1 MKTHIKLL
9 LFLAAIVV
17 ILSGCE
23 KDDLEL
29 APTGNTKSVTVD
41 TAGTLKAQFTS
52 KDDWTTIQT
61 LTVSGTLDAT
71 DFAFMRDSMAIL
83 RTLDLSGTTIT
94 AIPANAFYNSTTKL
108 GCKWLEE
115 VKLPSSATTLGAG
128 SFQGCARLA
137 KVNIPDGVV
146 SLPGNIFFSCS
157 SLTAVELPSTITTI
171 GVSAFNG
178 CSQLAKVNI
187 PAGVTAIPDYAFYQ
201 CSSMT
206 SFELPSA
213 LTSVGLS
220 AFEKTNITTISIPN
234 TVTTI
239 KNYAFA
245 NTKLVSFTFPE
256 SLVPANL
263 GTYVFFQCD
272 KLASVTFP
280 ANMNLTSIPAFLF
293 HSCSKLQTISLPA
306 TITSVRQA
314 AFGNC
319 SGLTTFI
326 CNAAVPPTITLAT
339 EGDPFYGVSKSI
351 SVKVPASSV
360 AAYQAADG
368 WKSFTNIS
376 GL

>member
-1 MKTHIKLL
+1 MKTYIKSL
-9 LFLAAIVV
+9 LFLAAMVV
-17 ILSGCE
+17 TLPGCE
-23 KDDLEL
+23 KDGLES
-29 APTGNTKSVTVD
+29 APTGNTKSVTVT

-52 KDDWTTIQT
+52 KDDWTTVQN

-83 RTLDLSGTTIT
+83 RTVDLSGTTVT

-115 VKLPSSATTLGAG
+115 VKLPASATTLGAAG
-128 SFQGCARLA
+128 FQGCTGLV

-146 SLPGNIFFSCS
+146 ALPGNIFFSCS
-157 SLTAVELPSTITTI
+157 SLTTVELPSTITTI
-171 GVSAFNG
+171 GASAFNG
-178 CSQLAKVNI
+178 CTRLAKVNI

-201 CSSMT
+201 CSSMN
-206 SFELPSA
+206 SFELPENLISI
-213 LTSVGLS
+213 GLS
-220 AFEKTNITTISIPN
+220 AFEKTAISAINLPK

-245 NTKLVSFTFPE
+245 NTKLSSFTFPE
-256 SLVPANL
+256 SLVTANL
-263 GTYVFFQCD
+263 GTYLFFQCGE
-272 KLASVTFP
+272 LTSVTFP
-280 ANMNLTSIPAFLF
+280 TNLNLTSIPAFTF
-293 HSCSKLQTISLPA
+293 HSCTKLQTISLPA

-319 SGLTTFI
+319 SGLTSVT

-339 EGDPFYGVSKSI
+339 EDDPFYGVIKSI
-351 SVKVPASSV
+351 PVKVPASSL

-368 WKSFTNIS
+368 WKSFTNIL